1 MTHDPTKSLG
11 ERFQDALYAGFGTM
25 PVPAAYRV
33 MPFGDLP
40 AAHQVSWNRAAV
52 NFSARLSDAPTPLP
66 EIRNALRVALA
77 FMEGFEGDAMQE
89 DIDERID
96 TVRSALKAAEGR
108 I

>member
-11 ERFQDALYAGFGTM
+11 ERLHAASREALGHIDGKHSNF
-25 PVPAAYRV
+25 PRLPPADQAY
-33 MPFGDLP
+33 
-40 AAHQVSWNRAAV
+40 WNRAAV
-52 NFSARLSDAPTPLP
+52 NFTARLSDAPTPLP

-77 FMEGFEGDAMQE
+77 FMEGFEGDDLQ
-89 DIDERID
+89 DGIDERID